1 MPRYE
6 EYGQLDTPAIT
17 EGDVGFV
24 GMNSYL
30 EPTSL
35 QPGMVADSQN
45 MVLEGDTATVRK
57 GIDFLAGGV
66 TLTYSAGTEQVFA
79 TTIFSDPATGE
90 EFLAAATKDKVILWN
105 DDNATG
111 INIDYPGS
119 EVVATADGASFVQ
132 NFEKLILFRGSS
144 KRPLEWDG
152 NHSSPTDFV
161 VKTGTASGSGIAC
174 PNTDYGISF
183 RNRLIIPQPTD
194 SNYTVLMSDLLDSN
208 NFTAADSQF
217 RINKGSADFLVGFIP
232 YQEDQL
238 ICFFR
243 NSIHLINNVATT
255 SAANVYEITRQH
267 GCVARKSIAQ
277 SGPQTFF
284 LSDNGVVV
292 LSPGVDPAKGLGVA
306 ISKVQGETIP
316 LTRPIQDQFA
326 DVNYAAA
333 DKACGVVFDNKY
345 YLALPT
351 GTCSSASN
359 KTKSACSA
367 AGGTWTGATVNN
379 KVFVFDLLTSQW
391 TSVNDYP
398 AMSGSLAFHVDDW
411 VICSHG
417 SNPTRRRLFACND
430 TGWYLMDENSTD
442 DSNRK
447 IGSNSESNTTAISA
461 KLKTRDYLFGE
472 QGIKSFKRGQLGASF
487 VSSDAFTIK
496 LNTTDP
502 DSTTTVLSYTGGSTE
517 EALLRFSGGRKRGY
531 SANIELDVTAGRPS
545 FRHVQVEA
553 EGQGLNA
560 RREVA

>member
-6 EYGQLDTPAIT
+6 EYGPLDTPAIT

-79 TTIFSDPATGE
+79 TTLFSDPATGE

-105 DDNATG
+105 DDNASG

-119 EVVATADGASFVQ
+119 EVVATADNASFVQ

-152 NHSSPTDFV
+152 NHGAPTDFV
-161 VKTGTASGSGIAC
+161 VKTASASGGGIAC

-194 SNYTVLMSDLLDSN
+194 SDYTVLMSDLLDSN
-208 NFTAADSQF
+208 NFTTADSQF

-238 ICFFR
+238 IVFFR
-243 NSIHLINNVATT
+243 NSLHLINNIATT

-277 SGPQTFF
+277 SGPQTYF

-345 YLALPT
+345 FLAVPT
-351 GTCSSASN
+351 GSSTVPN
-359 KTKSACSA
+359 KI
-367 AGGTWTGATVNN
+367 
-379 KVFVFDLLTSQW
+379 FVFDLLTSQW
-391 TSVNDYP
+391 TSVDDYP

-411 VICSHG
+411 VVCSHG

-430 TGWYLMDENSTD
+430 TGWYLCFENSTD

-447 IGSNSESNTTAISA
+447 IGSSSESNTTAIAA
-461 KLKTRDYLFGE
+461 KLKTRDYFFGE

-487 VSSDAFTIK
+487 VSSDEFTIK

-502 DSTTTVLSYTGGSTE
+502 DSSTTVLSYTGGSTE

-531 SANIELDVTAGRPS
+531 SGNIELDVSVGRPS

>member
-1 MPRYE
+1 
-6 EYGQLDTPAIT
+6 
-17 EGDVGFV
+17 
-24 GMNSYL
+24 
-30 EPTSL
+30 
-35 QPGMVADSQN
+35 
-45 MVLEGDTATVRK
+45 
-57 GIDFLAGGV
+57 
-66 TLTYSAGTEQVFA
+66 
-79 TTIFSDPATGE
+79 
-90 EFLAAATKDKVILWN
+90 
-105 DDNATG
+105 
-111 INIDYPGS
+111 
-119 EVVATADGASFVQ
+119 
-132 NFEKLILFRGSS
+132 
-144 KRPLEWDG
+144 
-152 NHSSPTDFV
+152 
-161 VKTGTASGSGIAC
+161 
-174 PNTDYGISF
+174 
-183 RNRLIIPQPTD
+183 
-194 SNYTVLMSDLLDSN
+194 MSDLLDSN
-208 NFTAADSQF
+208 NFTTADSQF

-238 ICFFR
+238 IVFFR
-243 NSIHLINNVATT
+243 NSLHLINNIATT

-277 SGPQTFF
+277 SGPQTYF

-345 YLALPT
+345 FLACPT
-351 GTCSSASN
+351 LSSTVPN
-359 KTKSACSA
+359 KI
-367 AGGTWTGATVNN
+367 
-379 KVFVFDLLTSQW
+379 FVFDLLTSQW
-391 TSVNDYP
+391 TSVDDYP

-411 VICSHG
+411 VVCSHG

-430 TGWYLMDENSTD
+430 TGWYLCFENSTD

-447 IGSNSESNTTAISA
+447 IGSNSESDTTAIAA

-517 EALLRFSGGRKRGY
+517 EALLRFSGARQRGY
-531 SANIELDVTAGRPS
+531 SGSVELDVTVGRPS
-545 FRHVQVEA
+545 FRHVQLEA

>member
-66 TLTYSAGTEQVFA
+66 TLTYSPGTEQVFA

-105 DDNATG
+105 DDNASG

-277 SGPQTFF
+277 SGPQTYF

-345 YLALPT
+345 FLACPT
-351 GTCSSASN
+351 LSS
-359 KTKSACSA
+359 
-367 AGGTWTGATVNN
+367 TVPN

-411 VICSHG
+411 VVCSHG

-430 TGWYLMDENSTD
+430 TGWYLMDENNTD
-442 DSNRK
+442 DSGRE
-447 IGSNSESNTTAISA
+447 IGVASSGTTAITA

-502 DSTTTVLSYTGGSTE
+502 DSSTTVLSYTGGSTE

-531 SANIELDVTAGRPS
+531 SGNIEIDVTAGRPS

>member
-1 MPRYE
+1 
-6 EYGQLDTPAIT
+6 
-17 EGDVGFV
+17 
-24 GMNSYL
+24 
-30 EPTSL
+30 
-35 QPGMVADSQN
+35 MVADSRN

-66 TLTYSAGTEQVFA
+66 TLSYNGTNEMVFA
-79 TTIFSDPATGE
+79 TTLFSDPVTGE
-90 EFLAAATKDKVILWN
+90 EFLAAATKDKVILYN
-105 DDNATG
+105 DDNASG

-132 NFEKLILFRGSS
+132 NFEKLILFRGVS

-161 VKTGTASGSGIAC
+161 VKTASASGGGIAC

-217 RINKGSADFLVGFIP
+217 RINKGSADFLVGYIP

-238 ICFFR
+238 IVFFR

-284 LSDNGVVV
+284 LSDSGVIV
-292 LSPGVDPAKGLGVA
+292 LSPGTDPAKGLGVA
-306 ISKVQGETIP
+306 ISKVQGETVP
-316 LTRPIQDQFA
+316 MTAPIQDQFSE
-326 DVNYAAA
+326 VNYAAA

-345 YLALPT
+345 FLACPT
-351 GTCSSASN
+351 LSSAVAN
-359 KTKSACSA
+359 KI
-367 AGGTWTGATVNN
+367 
-379 KVFVFDLLTSQW
+379 FVFDLLTSQW
-391 TSVNDYP
+391 TSVDSYP

-411 VICSHG
+411 VVCSHG

-430 TGWYLMDENSTD
+430 TGWYLMNENSTD
-442 DSNRK
+442 DSDRK
-447 IGSNSESNTTAISA
+447 IGSTSPTTTTAIAA

-472 QGIKSFKRGQLGASF
+472 QGIKSFKRGQLGVSF
-487 VSSDAFTIK
+487 VASDEFTIK

-502 DSTTTVLSYTGGSTE
+502 DASDTVLSYTGGSTE
-517 EALLRFSGGRKRGY
+517 EALLRFSGARKRGY
-531 SANIELDVTAGRPS
+531 SANIELDVTAGRPK
-545 FRHVQVEA
+545 FRHVQLEA
-553 EGQGLNA
+553 VGQGLNA

>member
-1 MPRYE
+1 MPRYTS
-6 EYGQLDTPAIT
+6 YGQLDTPAIT

-24 GMNSYL
+24 GINSYL

-35 QPGMVADSQN
+35 PPGMVADSRN
-45 MVLEGDTATVRK
+45 MMLEGDTATVRK

-66 TLTYSAGTEQVFA
+66 TLSYNGTNEMVFA
-79 TTIFSDPATGE
+79 TTLFSDPVTGE
-90 EFLAAATKDKVILWN
+90 EFLAAATKDKVILYN
-105 DDNATG
+105 DDNASG

-132 NFEKLILFRGSS
+132 NFEKLILFRGVS

-161 VKTGTASGSGIAC
+161 VKTASASGGGIAC

-217 RINKGSADFLVGFIP
+217 RINKGSADFLVGYIP

-238 ICFFR
+238 IVFFR

-284 LSDNGVVV
+284 LSDSGVIV
-292 LSPGVDPAKGLGVA
+292 LSPGTDPAKGLGVA
-306 ISKVQGETIP
+306 ISKVQGETVP
-316 LTRPIQDQFA
+316 MTAPIQDQFSE
-326 DVNYAAA
+326 VNYAAA

-345 YLALPT
+345 FLACPT
-351 GTCSSASN
+351 LSSAVAN
-359 KTKSACSA
+359 EI
-367 AGGTWTGATVNN
+367 
-379 KVFVFDLLTSQW
+379 FVFDLLTSQW
-391 TSVNDYP
+391 TSVDSYP

-411 VICSHG
+411 VVCSHG

-430 TGWYLMDENSTD
+430 TGWYLMNENSTD
-442 DSNRK
+442 DSDRK
-447 IGSNSESNTTAISA
+447 IGSTSPTTTTAIAA

-472 QGIKSFKRGQLGASF
+472 QGIKSFKRGQLGVSF
-487 VSSDAFTIK
+487 VASDEFTIK

-502 DSTTTVLSYTGGSTE
+502 DASDTVLSYTGGSTE
-517 EALLRFSGGRKRGY
+517 EALLRFSGARKRGG
-531 SANIELDVTAGRPS
+531 SANIELDVTAGRPK
-545 FRHVQVEA
+545 FRHVQLEA
-553 EGQGLNA
+553 VGQGLNA

>member
-6 EYGQLDTPAIT
+6 EYGPLDTPAIT

-105 DDNATG
+105 DDNASG

-119 EVVATADGASFVQ
+119 EVVATADNASFVQ
-132 NFEKLILFRGSS
+132 NFEKLILFRGAS

-152 NHSSPTDFV
+152 DHGSPTDFV
-161 VKTGTASGSGIAC
+161 VKTASASGGGIAC

-194 SNYTVLMSDLLDSN
+194 SDYTVLMSDLLDSN
-208 NFTAADSQF
+208 NFTTADSQF

-238 ICFFR
+238 IVFFR
-243 NSIHLINNVATT
+243 NSLHLINNIATT

-277 SGPQTFF
+277 SGPQTYF

-345 YLALPT
+345 FLACPT
-351 GTCSSASN
+351 LSSTVPN
-359 KTKSACSA
+359 KI
-367 AGGTWTGATVNN
+367 
-379 KVFVFDLLTSQW
+379 FVFDLLSSQW
-391 TSVNDYP
+391 SSVDDYP

-411 VICSHG
+411 VVCSHG

-430 TGWYLMDENSTD
+430 TGWYLCFENSTD

-447 IGSNSESNTTAISA
+447 IGSNSESDTTAIAA

-517 EALLRFSGGRKRGY
+517 EALLRFSGARQRGY
-531 SANIELDVTAGRPS
+531 SGSVELDVTVGRPS
-545 FRHVQVEA
+545 FRHVQLEA

>member
-6 EYGQLDTPAIT
+6 EYGPLDTPAIT

-79 TTIFSDPATGE
+79 TTLFSDPATGE

-105 DDNATG
+105 DDNASG
-111 INIDYPGS
+111 INIDYPGG
-119 EVVATADGASFVQ
+119 EVVATADNASFVQ

-152 NHSSPTDFV
+152 NHGAPTDFV
-161 VKTGTASGSGIAC
+161 VKTASASGSGIAC

-194 SNYTVLMSDLLDSN
+194 SDYTVLMSDLLDSN
-208 NFTAADSQF
+208 NFTTADSQF

-238 ICFFR
+238 IVFFR
-243 NSIHLINNVATT
+243 NSLHLINNIATT

-267 GCVARKSIAQ
+267 GCVARKRIAQ
-277 SGPQTFF
+277 SGPQTYC

-345 YLALPT
+345 FLAVPT
-351 GTCSSASN
+351 GSSTVPN
-359 KTKSACSA
+359 KI
-367 AGGTWTGATVNN
+367 
-379 KVFVFDLLTSQW
+379 FVFDLLTSQW
-391 TSVNDYP
+391 TSVDDYP

-411 VICSHG
+411 VVCSHG

-430 TGWYLMDENSTD
+430 TGWYLCFENSTD

-487 VSSDAFTIK
+487 VASDAFTIK

-502 DSTTTVLSYTGGSTE
+502 DSSTTVLSYTGGSTE

-531 SANIELDVTAGRPS
+531 SGNIELDVTAGRPS

>member
-6 EYGQLDTPAIT
+6 EYGPLDTPAIT

-105 DDNATG
+105 DDNASG

-119 EVVATADGASFVQ
+119 EVVATADNASFVQ

-152 NHSSPTDFV
+152 NHGAPTDFV
-161 VKTGTASGSGIAC
+161 VKTGTASGGGIAC

-194 SNYTVLMSDLLDSN
+194 SDYTVLMSDLFDSN
-208 NFTAADSQF
+208 NFTTADSQF

-238 ICFFR
+238 IVFFR
-243 NSIHLINNVATT
+243 NSLHLINNIATT

-277 SGPQTFF
+277 SGPQTYF

-345 YLALPT
+345 FLAVPT
-351 GTCSSASN
+351 GSS
-359 KTKSACSA
+359 
-367 AGGTWTGATVNN
+367 TVPN

-411 VICSHG
+411 VVCSHG
-417 SNPTRRRLFACND
+417 SNPTKRRLFACND
-430 TGWYLMDENSTD
+430 TGWYLMDENNTD
-442 DSNRK
+442 DSGRE
-447 IGSNSESNTTAISA
+447 IGVASSGTTAITA

-496 LNTTDP
+496 LNTP
-502 DSTTTVLSYTGGSTE
+502 RS
-517 EALLRFSGGRKRGY
+517 
-531 SANIELDVTAGRPS
+531 
-545 FRHVQVEA
+545 
-553 EGQGLNA
+553 
-560 RREVA
+560 

>member
-1 MPRYE
+1 MPRYTS
-6 EYGQLDTPAIT
+6 YGQLDTPAIT

-24 GMNSYL
+24 GINSYL

-35 QPGMVADSQN
+35 PPGMVADSRN
-45 MVLEGDTATVRK
+45 MVLEGDTATVRQ
-57 GIDFLAGGV
+57 GIDFLAGSV
-66 TLTYSAGTEQVFA
+66 TGYTYSAGSEQVFA
-79 TTIFSDPATGE
+79 TTLFSDPVTGE
-90 EFLAAATKDKVILWN
+90 EFLAAATKDKVILYN
-105 DDNATG
+105 DDNASG
-111 INIDYPGS
+111 IGIDYPGG

-132 NFEKLILFRGSS
+132 NFEKLILFRGVS

-152 NHSSPTDFV
+152 DHSSPTDFV
-161 VKTGTASGSGIAC
+161 VKTASASGGGIAC

-217 RINKGSADFLVGFIP
+217 RINKGSADFLVGYIP

-238 ICFFR
+238 IVFFR

-284 LSDNGVVV
+284 LSDSGVIV
-292 LSPGVDPAKGLGVA
+292 LSPGTDPAKGLGVA
-306 ISKVQGETIP
+306 ISKVQGETVP
-316 LTRPIQDQFA
+316 MTAPIQDQFSE
-326 DVNYAAA
+326 VNYAAA

-345 YLALPT
+345 FLACPT
-351 GTCSSASN
+351 LSSAVAN
-359 KTKSACSA
+359 KI
-367 AGGTWTGATVNN
+367 
-379 KVFVFDLLTSQW
+379 FVFDLLTSQW
-391 TSVNDYP
+391 TSVDSYP

-411 VICSHG
+411 VVCSHG

-430 TGWYLMDENSTD
+430 TGWYLMNENSTD
-442 DSNRK
+442 DSDRK
-447 IGSNSESNTTAISA
+447 IGSTSPTTTTAIAA

-472 QGIKSFKRGQLGASF
+472 QGIKSFKRGQLGVSF
-487 VSSDAFTIK
+487 VASDEFTIK

-502 DSTTTVLSYTGGSTE
+502 DASDTVLSYTGGSTE
-517 EALLRFSGGRKRGY
+517 EALLRFSGARKRGY
-531 SANIELDVTAGRPS
+531 SANIELDVTAGRPK
-545 FRHVQVEA
+545 FRHVQLEA
-553 EGQGLNA
+553 VGQGLNA